1 MISSVI
7 TMCCF
12 STIIWREEEIGRL
25 VNLSSIK
32 MKYMFFGL
40 SKTNTRWKIF
50 PSEKV
55 AQSWTAFIVPV
66 FRKRLKQ
73 TVRAWKKT

>member
-1 MISSVI
+1 
-7 TMCCF
+7 MCCF
-12 STIIWREEEIGRL
+12 STIIWREEQIGKL

-55 AQSWTAFIVPV
+55 AQSWLG
-66 FRKRLKQ
+66 RRLNPNRVGPSDQ
-73 TVRAWKKT
+73 S